1 MKRSGLSRG
10 WERRGVASVLSI
22 WGPILIDV
30 RRVVFMCIEAVERWL
45 VVAMFR
51 RAKNVLT
58 LCLHLM
64 IQQTKELQSVQLN
77 LIGVVIS
84 FGLMTGCVDV
94 PGTGNVLGWL
104 DLQDCTPDTKLT
116 EVCDAEI
123 ADLECSAFDLGAN
136 FFALELFSEYSAK
149 VRLQRG
155 GASFI
160 KTDGIVL
167 DFRDIRA
174 LRGRLGAPIAVGAD
188 QDVRAALILG
198 QRCPS
203 STQSLELSG
212 ELVVSHFGTEVGDR
226 IAGEI
231 LFLEVRDGREP
242 LAGLIGVL
250 RGGFDFVFRK
260 GAPFEQFYR

>member
-1 MKRSGLSRG
+1 MR
-10 WERRGVASVLSI
+10 
-22 WGPILIDV
+22 
-30 RRVVFMCIEAVERWL
+30 
-45 VVAMFR
+45 
-51 RAKNVLT
+51 
-58 LCLHLM
+58 
-64 IQQTKELQSVQLN
+64 LN
-77 LIGVVIS
+77 LIGVLIS
-84 FGLMTGCVDV
+84 LAFISACVDV
-94 PGTGNVLGWL
+94 PGTGNIIGWL
-104 DLQDCTPDTKLT
+104 NLQNCTPDSKLT
-116 EVCDAEI
+116 EVCESGV

-149 VRLQRG
+149 LRLQRG

-160 KTDGIVL
+160 KTDGVVL
-167 DFRDIRA
+167 DFRDIRS
-174 LRGRLGAPIAVGAD
+174 LRGRLGTPIAVGED
-188 QDVRAALILG
+188 QEVRAALILG

-212 ELVVSHFGTEVGDR
+212 EIVINHFGTEVGDR

-242 LAGLIGVL
+242 LTGLIGVL